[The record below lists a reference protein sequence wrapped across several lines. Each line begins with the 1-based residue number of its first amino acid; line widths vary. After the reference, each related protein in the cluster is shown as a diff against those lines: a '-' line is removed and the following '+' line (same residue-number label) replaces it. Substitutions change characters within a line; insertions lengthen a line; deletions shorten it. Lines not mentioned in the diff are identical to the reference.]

1 MLVTLDVIMPGMD
14 GWAVLGELKADPAI
28 SRIPAVLV
36 TMRDDKQMGLGLDAS
51 DYLTKPLDRD
61 QLRQALERHRNAPPP
76 AVSTD
81 CR

>member
-51 DYLTKPLDRD
+51 ATGGKGTRSARIAPNSAKP
-61 QLRQALERHRNAPPP
+61 
-76 AVSTD
+76 
-81 CR
+81 